1 MDENKSLNARS
12 PSYKK
17 MEKIK
22 FTDTIFYRIE
32 KSARYINLM
41 SKEFFEKTHIPLTPD
56 EFRALDTLIYNP
68 QICQRDLAKLILRDR
83 VYTGRVLNSLETKG
97 FVIRTND
104 IKNNRLVRI
113 PSVTEKGVEV
123 YESCLEKLEP
133 KMQNVFKRFSK
144 EQMNELKHTLDLFEN
159 AISSEVVVEV

>member
-1 MDENKSLNARS
+1 
-12 PSYKK
+12 

-68 QICQRDLAKLILRDR
+68 QICQRDLAKL
-83 VYTGRVLNSLETKG
+83 S
-97 FVIRTND
+97 
-104 IKNNRLVRI
+104 
-113 PSVTEKGVEV
+113 
-123 YESCLEKLEP
+123 
-133 KMQNVFKRFSK
+133 
-144 EQMNELKHTLDLFEN
+144 
-159 AISSEVVVEV
+159 